1 MIARLQ
7 RRLRRVRD
15 EQLVDAAWI
24 VGIALIVIGCAL
36 IYGPSG
42 FIVAGAL
49 LMRTAWQL
57 GRPPSAELVATKAVE
72 RWYST
77 GDDVEV
83 DEDEA

>member
-1 MIARLQ
+1 MIGRLQ

-24 VGIALIVIGCAL
+24 AGIALIVAGCAL

-57 GRPPSAELVATKAVE
+57 GRPAAEPVATKAVE